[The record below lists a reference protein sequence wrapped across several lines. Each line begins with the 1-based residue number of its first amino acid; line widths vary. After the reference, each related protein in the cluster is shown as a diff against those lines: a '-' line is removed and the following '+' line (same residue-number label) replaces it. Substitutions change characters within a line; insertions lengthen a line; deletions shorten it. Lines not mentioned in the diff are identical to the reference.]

1 MSELFKPLQLRG
13 VTFKHRIFVS
23 PMCQYSSDDG
33 MPGDWHFVHLGSRA
47 VGGAA
52 LVWVEA
58 SAVCPV
64 GRISPNDSGIWSDAH
79 AKAFSHLTP
88 FIGAQGA
95 VPGIQL
101 AHAGRKASTAVPW
114 VGKGAVSPADGGWQT
129 LAPSALSY
137 ASNYPMPRAMTMRD
151 IDWVVARFE
160 EAARLSLAAGFEVI
174 ELHFAHGYLVH
185 QFLSPLSNQRTDDY
199 GGSLE
204 NRMRLALRI
213 TKAVRAAWPQDKPL
227 FVRVSATDWVEGGWD
242 LRQTIALAREL
253 RELGVDLL
261 DCSSGGNVA
270 NARIPV
276 THGYQV
282 PFAMSV
288 RNEVGMPTGAVG
300 LITEA
305 QQAEAIVAGGLADA
319 VFLARQLLRDPYW
332 PLHAARELGVDVT
345 WPQQYLR
352 AKL

>member
-1 MSELFKPLQLRG
+1 MSELFKPLKLRG

-33 MPGDWHFVHLGSRA
+33 MPTDWHFVHLGSRA

-52 LVWVEA
+52 LVMVEA
-58 SAVCPV
+58 TAVCPE
-64 GRISPNDSGIWSDAH
+64 GRISPKDSGLWSDEH
-79 AKAFSHLTP
+79 ARAFAKLTP
-88 FIGAQGA
+88 FLGAHGA

-114 VGKGAVSPADGGWQT
+114 LGSGRVAPADGGWEP
-129 LAPSALSY
+129 LAPSALPF
-137 ASNYPMPRAMTMRD
+137 APNYPMPRAMTLSD
-151 IDWVVARFE
+151 IDEVVARFE

-185 QFLSPLSNQRTDDY
+185 EFLSPLSNQRTDDY
-199 GGSLE
+199 GGSLA

-213 TKAVRAAWPQDKPL
+213 AKAVRAVWPEDKPL

-242 LRQTIALAREL
+242 LKGTIALAREL

-270 NARIPV
+270 DAKIPL

-282 PFAMSV
+282 PFAMAV
-288 RNEVGMPTGAVG
+288 RNDVGMPTAAVG

-305 QQAEAIVAGGLADA
+305 KQAEAIVAGGLADA

-332 PLHAARELGVDVT
+332 PMHAAKELGVDID
-345 WPQQYLR
+345 WPKQYQR
-352 AKL
+352 AKQ